1 MVPFLPSCKRSAA
14 QLSEF
19 VSYYHCLYF
28 QGISSQVILCFLILV
43 LTTYH
48 HFTYSSQQQ
57 IASSIHP
64 SFWPPPNHRQ
74 NHLKSFQI
82 TSFFVR
88 SITVFLPSSLSST
101 LDALNEINLLK
112 IFYLIQQ
119 HLQVWLLRNLW

>member
-1 MVPFLPSCKRSAA
+1 MVPFLPWCKRSAA

-19 VSYYHCLYF
+19 VSYYHCLHF
-28 QGISSQVILCFLILV
+28 QGISSQATLCFLTLV
-43 LTTYH
+43 ITTYR

-64 SFWPPPNHRQ
+64 SFLPPPNHHP

-82 TSFFVR
+82 TSFFAPL
-88 SITVFLPSSLSST
+88 ITVFLPSSLSSM

-119 HLQVWLLRNLW
+119 HLQV